1 MSINYLRLG
10 IDDMEFLVY
19 LLTENGSL
27 PRREIFS
34 INLTYRTVAN
44 FSYLWLL
51 QEVTYLKK
59 KYCLGFASLILT
71 YFTTNTA
78 KLTDTIIKF

>member
-19 LLTENGSL
+19 VVTENGSL
-27 PRREIFS
+27 PRRDIFS
-34 INLTYRTVAN
+34 IDLTYRTVVK

-59 KYCLGFASLILT
+59 
-71 YFTTNTA
+71 NTV
-78 KLTDTIIKF
+78 